1 LESVLAD
8 ATAKG
13 FPPAEHTTEQLQMC
27 VKSLST
33 VTDSFRM
40 ASDATVESLVSV
52 LRPRIRSIV
61 GEAIGGEGG
70 ASAAMGSAFMGSS
83 AEKVAMRMNYNLD
96 ENAYNLQQL
105 SEGFVARLLSLL
117 DELVEPMRSN
127 LAPRLWDALLMGVI
141 GTVCKRLETSLRNK
155 CEYTGLGALALDSD
169 VRDLLH
175 YTKDRLYGDEYQSQQ
190 AVAKACPPL
199 NRLLQIAKLLNVD
212 DLEDVVDLIGSSKR
226 KGNWDLKLDDA
237 KAYLSLRVEFE
248 SDNVS
253 ELLRLP
259 DDN

>member
-1 LESVLAD
+1 VQA
-8 ATAKG
+8 
-13 FPPAEHTTEQLQMC
+13 
-27 VKSLST
+27 
-33 VTDSFRM
+33 
-40 ASDATVESLVSV
+40 
-52 LRPRIRSIV
+52 
-61 GEAIGGEGG
+61 
-70 ASAAMGSAFMGSS
+70 
-83 AEKVAMRMNYNLD
+83 
-96 ENAYNLQQL
+96 
-105 SEGFVARLLSLL
+105 
-117 DELVEPMRSN
+117 
-127 LAPRLWDALLMGVI
+127 
-141 GTVCKRLETSLRNK
+141 LETSLRNK

-253 ELLRLP
+253 ELLRMP